1 MMSRLLRALVAYV
14 VLLAVVFGVP
24 IVLYTFAGPP
34 WGAQLPSM
42 QQVADFLASPDDGTL
57 SIAVLQLLVWGAWAQ
72 FVFVVICEFVA
83 KARGRRIS
91 PRLPGLR
98 GVHRLAAYLVA
109 SATLAVLSPGVS
121 NAAAPPPIVSMA
133 PLHPL
138 GQPASDEPRTDERI
152 YRVQEGDSLW
162 TIADEQLGS
171 PRRWPKI
178 WRLNARSEQPG
189 GHTFT
194 DPALIQPGW
203 NLHLPLARSKSS
215 NATPAVEPP
224 SVTKAAP
231 TPSPSAVPPASSTGT
246 HAAPEQRTTDS
257 VQLSSGSLV
266 AAAYVAGIST
276 AFIAGRL
283 HRRRRRIPPGAD
295 EGVTITPEPE
305 PQPEIRELHRIHRQT
320 VAQQEPHM
328 PTDGELVRRAASI
341 DVPKQAHIGQTQDGR
356 PVCVDLEGAG
366 VGFTGPGSLDV
377 IRYLSVDLLRQSS
390 NYRTQ
395 IIMCTGLAEKL
406 FGLPASD
413 LEEAAKGLTGLLLA
427 NSHEIALRHFE
438 ETFFQRRRMVLERDS
453 CGIDELRELDPGEAL
468 PSVLLITEL
477 DDEVY
482 EHVTAP
488 LTSGQNT
495 GVGAMFLGT
504 WPGGDTL
511 LVSDAHQVEAAEG
524 RNSNAFAGAGLF
536 NIKAD
541 EAAAHVQQLGSS
553 QPQDEY
559 RPPHASDD
567 SGPHW
572 PGPALVRLTILG
584 QPTVHVRDRAQP
596 VSLSWLQLNT
606 LTYLALHPNGVT
618 RDQLATAL
626 WPDDAGKDIH
636 NTLRHL
642 RSALVAATGYKNPD
656 PKRAPFISASTT
668 KDSAVYRLDSQ
679 LINVDLWEYE
689 AAIEA
694 ARAASTPADRSM
706 ALMKAAE
713 LCTGELAQGL
723 TAEWLEDQRYPLT
736 RSQADVLAQLAE
748 LLVEE
753 DAEGALI
760 ALERARELDPDTEET
775 YFRIIR
781 VQLRLG
787 RRDDASRT
795 AELLRQHQR
804 SVGIS
809 GDSQTEKRLSE
820 VFRSQPSREA

>member
-1 MMSRLLRALVAYV
+1 MRALVAYV
-14 VLLAVVFGVP
+14 VLLAMALGLP
-24 IVLYTFAGPP
+24 IVLYTLVGPP
-34 WGAQLPSM
+34 WPDRLPSFE
-42 QQVADFLASPDDGTL
+42 QVANILASPDDGTL
-57 SIAVLQLLVWGAWAQ
+57 FIAALQLLVWAAWAQ
-72 FVFVVICEFVA
+72 LIFVVISEFVA

-109 SATLAVLSPGVS
+109 SATLAVLSPGIS
-121 NAAAPPPIVSMA
+121 NAAAPPPVVSMA

-138 GQPASDEPRTDERI
+138 GQPADAEPRTDERI

-178 WRLNARSEQPG
+178 WKLNARSEQPG

-203 NLHLPLARSKSS
+203 NLHLPSKRSKPPNTASAADTPPVS
-215 NATPAVEPP
+215 NV
-224 SVTKAAP
+224 AP
-231 TPSPSAVPPASSTGT
+231 TPSSSPDPQSPPADA
-246 HAAPEQRTTDS
+246 HAAPEQRTTSS

-266 AAAYVAGIST
+266 AVAYVAGIST

-320 VAQQEPHM
+320 VAQQEPPM
-328 PTDGELVRRAASI
+328 PTDGELVRRADSI
-341 DVPKQAHIGQTQDGR
+341 HVPKQAHIGQTQDGR
-356 PVCVDLEGAG
+356 PVCVDLEGPG
-366 VGFTGPGSLDV
+366 VSFTGPGSLDV
-377 IRYLSVDLLRQSS
+377 VRYLSVDLLRQSS

-406 FGLPASD
+406 FGLSASD
-413 LEEAAKGLTGLLLA
+413 LEQTTTALTGLELA
-427 NSHEIALRHFE
+427 DSHESALRHFE
-438 ETFFQRRRMVLERDS
+438 ETFFQRRRMVLERGSSD
-453 CGIDELRELDPGEAL
+453 IDELRELDPGEVL
-468 PSVLLITEL
+468 PVVLLITEL

-482 EHVTAP
+482 EHVIAP
-488 LTSGQNT
+488 LTSGQKT
-495 GVGAMFLGT
+495 GVGAMLLGT

-511 LVSDAHQVEAAEG
+511 LVSDTHCVEAAEG
-524 RNSNAFAGAGLF
+524 RNSDAFAGANLF
-536 NIKAD
+536 NVTAD
-541 EAAAHVQQLGSS
+541 EAAAHVRQLASA
-553 QPQDEY
+553 QTLDNHQ
-559 RPPHASDD
+559 PPHTSDD
-567 SGPHW
+567 SRHHW
-572 PGPALVRLTILG
+572 PGSVLVRLTILG
-584 QPTVHVRDRAQP
+584 QPTVHIRDRAQP

-606 LTYLALHPNGVT
+606 LTYLALHSNGVT
-618 RDQLATAL
+618 RDQLAAAL
-626 WPDDAGKDIH
+626 WPDDSGKDIH

-679 LINVDLWEYE
+679 LISVDLWEYE
-689 AAIEA
+689 IALEEA
-694 ARAASTPADRSM
+694 RTAPTREERTV
-706 ALMKAAE
+706 ALTKAAA
-713 LCTGELAQGL
+713 LCIGELAQGL
-723 TAEWLEDQRYPLT
+723 TAEWVEDQRYPLT

-748 LLVEE
+748 LLTE
-753 DAEGALI
+753 DDPERALI
-760 ALERARELDPDTEET
+760 ALEQARIIDPDTEET
-775 YFRIIR
+775 YFRIIG

-795 AELLRQHQR
+795 AELLRQHQH
-804 SVGIS
+804 SLGVS
-809 GDSQTEKRLSE
+809 GDYQTEKRLSE
-820 VFRSQPSREA
+820 IFQS